1 MEINDKN
8 WYQKLFIDQAKPA
21 LKRHSGGSGNIVP
34 LTVTAD
40 GVFEATDGVDGYSPV
55 TVTALAEAEAQV
67 GQILDI
73 INGEVVGEDTGDK

>member
-21 LKRHSGGSGNIVP
+21 LQRHSGGSGGGNIIP
-34 LTVTAD
+34 LTIAAD
-40 GVFEATDGVDGYSPV
+40 GVYEATDGVDGYSPV
-55 TVTALAEAEAQV
+55 TVTAIAEAEAMV

-73 INGEVVGEDTGDK
+73 INGEVVGE

>member
-21 LKRHSGGSGNIVP
+21 LKRHSGGSGGGNIVP

-40 GVFEATDGVDGYSPV
+40 GVFEATDGVDGYAPV
-55 TVTALAEAEAQV
+55 TVAATAEAEALV
-67 GQILDI
+67 GQILDM
-73 INGEVVGEDTGDK
+73 INGEVVGE